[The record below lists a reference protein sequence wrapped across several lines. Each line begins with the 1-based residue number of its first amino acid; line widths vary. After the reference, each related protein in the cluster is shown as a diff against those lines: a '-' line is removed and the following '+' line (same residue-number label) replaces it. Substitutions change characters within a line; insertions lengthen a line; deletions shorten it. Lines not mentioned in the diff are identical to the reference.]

1 MDKTQVLEWSQKLNS
16 FRKRS
21 MSTMI
26 ECNLSSF
33 RGDVISDYVPI
44 CIGDKEMCD
53 RAAGVF
59 RDRLKDRDD
68 CRGPDSIQAH
78 RRKTRQ

>member
-1 MDKTQVLEWSQKLNS
+1 MDSTQVLEWSQKLNA
-16 FRKRS
+16 FRRRS

-44 CIGDKEMCD
+44 CIGDKEICD
-53 RAAGVF
+53 RAAAVF
-59 RDRLKDRDD
+59 RDRLKDREGH
-68 CRGPDSIQAH
+68 RGPDTIQYH
-78 RRKTRQ
+78 RRRNR